1 MSFGVPQRSIFG
13 PLLFHIFKCDIF
25 VMTDDINIA
34 NYADDNTPFVSS
46 DTPRNIMTSFE
57 NAAGKLFEWF
67 TNNNMKANH
76 DKNQLLLSPLT
87 SIFITVKDYVIK
99 NSDNE
104 KLLAVSVDTNLNLDC
119 HLEN

>member
-1 MSFGVPQRSIFG
+1 
-13 PLLFHIFKCDIF
+13 
-25 VMTDDINIA
+25 MTDDINIA

-76 DKNQLLLSPLT
+76 DN
-87 SIFITVKDYVIK
+87 IICF
-99 NSDNE
+99 
-104 KLLAVSVDTNLNLDC
+104 
-119 HLEN
+119 

>member
-25 VMTDDINIA
+25 VMADDINIA
-34 NYADDNTPFVSS
+34 NYADDNTPFASG
-46 DTPRNIMTSFE
+46 DTPRTVMASFE

-67 TNNNMKANH
+67 TNNNMTANH
-76 DKNQLLLSPLT
+76 DKYHLLLSPLT
-87 SIFITVKDYVIK
+87 PIFSTVKDYIIK

-104 KLLAVSVDTNLNLDC
+104 KLLSVTVDTNLNLDF
-119 HLEN
+119 H